1 MHKQKRL
8 FCGLSPPLMHRLNIT
23 AMCLFSHYHT
33 MLGTVNSSKKRKL
46 PECELQVVVIL
57 FNILNIIRCCLIYKV
72 VEPV

>member
-46 PECELQVVVIL
+46 PEYRTSGSCYIMVMFQADA
-57 FNILNIIRCCLIYKV
+57 
-72 VEPV
+72 